1 MGHRRRIILLAG
13 LALAAIVLAGCG
25 DDNDSTS
32 GAAQTTAPAA
42 PSTTMAPGAAADMV
56 GPDGRSMGRV
66 TFAEVGGRT
75 VVEGKLTDLPAG
87 FHGFHVH
94 AVGKCEAGPPAFTS
108 AGGHMVLGD
117 QSHPVH
123 AGDQPVV
130 LVLTDRSTE
139 IRFVTDRYKIADLLT
154 PEGRAMI
161 VHALPDNYGNVPS
174 RYTPEVDA
182 MTKATGDAGDRLAC
196 GVVRRT

>member
-1 MGHRRRIILLAG
+1 MGRGRRIIPLPW
-13 LALAAIVLAGCG
+13 LALAGILLAGCG

-32 GAAQTTAPAA
+32 GASQTTAPAA
-42 PSTTMAPGAAADMV
+42 PTTRAPGAAADMV

-94 AVGKCEAGPPAFTS
+94 AVGKCEPGPPAFTS